1 MPIGSVSFGSGLASG
16 IDFNAIIEAVLSA
29 ERRPLSLLQSRV
41 DGFNRTKTAFGNLGT
56 LLTEF
61 QSKLQAL
68 KDGQT
73 VGGKTTTLSV
83 TDAPLKAQAGGVA
96 ASGTYDLE
104 VLETAAAHRVRS
116 AGLVDAYSPLVSDGA
131 ITIQAA
137 GHEAITI
144 DVSAGA
150 GNNSLKAIADAV
162 NAADEGVQA
171 SVIFDGTS
179 SMLVVKSKETGT
191 QHALSISDSTNLNLD
206 DPANVLQAA
215 RDAQLVVDGVTINA
229 QTNTVSDAIEG
240 VTLTLTGKTD
250 GPLTLTVADDI
261 DGTKKS
267 IKELVDAYN
276 KVNDFFQAQYG
287 SAEAEKSSAVAS
299 ASSLRTIQRK
309 LQGLLTESV
318 TGVADGSISSLA
330 LLGIEVADGT
340 GRLKFDETKFER
352 LVDDGRYDEIR
363 SLLLSTGSASDAS
376 VRFAGSTVAT
386 KVGTYDV
393 TVTRAAEQAA
403 VAGSGAVAAGGLGAD
418 ETLTVTLNGN
428 SSSIALAAGD
438 TIDAIIAKV
447 NAQLTASGMNA
458 VAYSDNGALA
468 LRSRAYGASQELS
481 VVSDRADAADSTR
494 IGTTA
499 RTDAGVDVA
508 GQIGGVDAVGSGQT
522 AHRRHRV
529 AGRGAADPDL
539 RLAGRDRRQ
548 GRGLRLG
555 RVQQGGARLR
565 SSAA

>member
-1 MPIGSVSFGSGLASG
+1 MGEALEKAEARGFLRRTSVRYEFTDNGTMVIKVMDARTDKLVRTIPPEEQLAFARGTGTVLRAADRPAGLTHPGREARGGGARTMPIGSVSFGSGLASG

-29 ERRPLSLLQSRV
+29 ERRPLTLLQSRV
-41 DGFNRTKTAFGNLGT
+41 DGFNRTKSALGNLDS

-116 AGLVDAYSPLVSDGA
+116 AGLVDAYSPLVSDGT

-144 DVSAGA
+144 DVSAAG

-171 SVIFDGTS
+171 SVIFDGTN

-191 QHALSISDSTNLNLD
+191 QHALTISDSTNLNLD

-299 ASSLRTIQRK
+299 ASSLRTIQRR

-318 TGVADGSISSLA
+318 TGVADGAISSLA

-340 GRLKFDETKFER
+340 GRLKFDETKFKD
-352 LVDDGRYDEIR
+352 LVDEGRYDEIR

-376 VRFAGSTVAT
+376 DPLRRLDRRDRGGHLRRDGHA
-386 KVGTYDV
+386 
-393 TVTRAAEQAA
+393 RRR
-403 VAGSGAVAAGGLGAD
+403 AGGGRGERGGGRGRPRRRRDAD
-418 ETLTVTLNGN
+418 GHAQRRT
-428 SSSIALAAGD
+428 AA
-438 TIDAIIAKV
+438 T
-447 NAQLTASGMNA
+447 S
-458 VAYSDNGALA
+458 
-468 LRSRAYGASQELS
+468 RSPRAT
-481 VVSDRADAADSTR
+481 RSTR
-494 IGTTA
+494 
-499 RTDAGVDVA
+499 
-508 GQIGGVDAVGSGQT
+508 S
-522 AHRRHRV
+522 
-529 AGRGAADPDL
+529 
-539 RLAGRDRRQ
+539 
-548 GRGLRLG
+548 
-555 RVQQGGARLR
+555 
-565 SSAA
+565 